1 MRLPDQH
8 DLGTLD
14 APVRRL
20 GRVVV
25 GVDFT
30 ESSLAVAQWVGRH
43 LAPAAEL
50 LLVHVTPIALMPN
63 VSRAGSNRL
72 AIVDGR
78 SSDRVRSLRGAL
90 RGLASL
96 IVGTRTAVDV
106 RVGDPATQLAAYA
119 NMVDADLVVVA
130 GSTTY
135 HVAPH
140 DEAATTHQLLRCVGR
155 PVLVAR
161 NVHAT
166 PTTVLAVV
174 ADDRDASPVLAAAG
188 MVATACAGRVARLRV
203 TTQAATEST
212 GRLEHRLRATD
223 DSPATFNPA
232 AAEAERVQVIL
243 DAAREL
249 RAEIVAVGTRTP
261 PGETMNDDGNVAA
274 HMLVRTTS
282 CSVLVVPEF
291 TTVLPPSRHR
301 DVEGHSRR
309 YGHATAQ
316 APPNGG
322 YELTPPAAAV
332 GAAAPAVPKCGRAPG
347 QLTGGAR
354 LPHEMIVPMLVAS
367 A

>member
-14 APVRRL
+14 APDRRL
-20 GRVVV
+20 DRIVV

-50 LLVHVTPIALMPN
+50 LLVHVTPMALMPN
-63 VSRAGSNRL
+63 GARAGSNRL

-291 TTVLPPSRHR
+291 TTVLPPSRHL

-322 YELTPPAAAV
+322 YELTPPAAAL
-332 GAAAPAVPKCGRAPG
+332 GAAAPAVRRCARAQVSSLAGRDCR
-347 QLTGGAR
+347 TR
-354 LPHEMIVPMLVAS
+354 
-367 A
+367 